1 MAENE
6 QPKESEDTTYERD
19 KTAKERQPVE
29 ATPKAPIK
37 PKPKI
42 KKAFVA
48 KKKTFTTDQ
57 PMEHRV
63 RNIRLTSLESAK
75 MIWDTLIEYQSDLAQ
90 LEADDPDKPYQDWEK
105 MEKFFTRFAKKYSVC
120 VSKALGGSLGWV
132 YEGMDPTP
140 ETMNQELINAIME
153 AEKFKISEP
162 IKTKL
167 GFHIIMVGESQVH
180 IPKEKEKEKEE
191 EKPFYF

>member
-1 MAENE
+1 MSENE
-6 QPKESEDTTYERD
+6 QPKEAEKTIYERD
-19 KTAKERQPVE
+19 KTAKE
-29 ATPKAPIK
+29 PKPAADGPIAPIK

-48 KKKTFTTDQ
+48 KKKTFTTDK

-63 RNIRLTSLESAK
+63 RNIRMTSLESSK
-75 MIWDTLIEYQSDLAQ
+75 MIWETIVDYQKDLAQ
-90 LEADDPDKPYQDWEK
+90 MEADDPDKPYHDWEK
-105 MEKFFTRFAKKYSVC
+105 VEKFFTRFAKKYSVC

-132 YEGMDPTP
+132 HKDIHTAS
-140 ETMNQELINAIME
+140 ETMNQELIDIIMKTD
-153 AEKFKISEP
+153 KFKIPKP

-167 GFHIIMVGESQVH
+167 GFHIIMICESQIH
-180 IPKEKEKEKEE
+180 IPTEKAKEE